1 MCHCI
6 WTPCS
11 DWLTGLPKRKSTA
24 EQYSFLKPSLKFPHK
39 LPLLLSFEHRH
50 PAVRHYQHLSS
61 SHLATFNSYLLFSR
75 KIFSSSIPRNHCQA
89 RHFSPGEILMSLQG
103 PSRSNYVEQLL
114 SLTGPQLPEENTN
127 VPGKQNSPTFDKT
140 LDTRGYK

>member
-1 MCHCI
+1 MCRCI
-6 WTPCS
+6 WTHCS
-11 DWLTGLPKRKSTA
+11 GWLDCQLEKAGLNNIL
-24 EQYSFLKPSLKFPHK
+24 FLKPSLKVPHK
-39 LPLLLSFEHRH
+39 LPLLLSFEPRH

-75 KIFSSSIPRNHCQA
+75 KIFLSSIPRNHCQA
-89 RHFSPGEILMSLQG
+89 RHFSPGGILMSLQG

-114 SLTGPQLPEENTN
+114 SLTGPRLPEENTN
-127 VPGKQNSPTFDKT
+127 LPGKQNSPTFDKT